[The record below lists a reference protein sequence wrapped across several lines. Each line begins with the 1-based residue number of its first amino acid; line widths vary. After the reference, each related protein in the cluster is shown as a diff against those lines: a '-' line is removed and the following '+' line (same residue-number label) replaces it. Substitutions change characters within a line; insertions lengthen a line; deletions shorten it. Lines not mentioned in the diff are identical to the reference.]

1 MAGSLMA
8 DEFEIF
14 RNEFRPVHVV
24 TWRIRLLVR
33 TLCVRRLFSYKELD
47 SSNITGF
54 VTQK

>member
-8 DEFEIF
+8 DEFETF

-33 TLCVRRLFSYKELD
+33 TLCVRLFSYKELD